1 MLITTMTAPVL
12 QDLVKKSFDKGLKH
26 RKGGDVRR
34 LFHPMSCDWSV
45 DRKRIQELDRER
57 FAEQKAQGAPS
68 VQRSFAQGYYKEIV
82 RKTVS
87 VTRVVSGEQYKALTA
102 HGLVSMVMNTATDVV
117 DKIELD
123 MRNFIGM
130 GDAVSYTDNG
140 GYTINTTTGDGL
152 AIFQAAHTLKH
163 SATTY
168 SNILAGAPTFSEDS
182 MEDAEDYFNYNVYD
196 NYGQRVDMKPNTII
210 TSPKAT
216 MVHRVAR
223 LLGSSAPE
231 AINTTANA
239 NSGVKNVYQNKGFQH
254 LVIDFDVDA
263 KNVPDSGKS
272 FYWYLARL
280 GGSPESSFQAYYV
293 RWMSPM
299 VAPAEINQDKWVLSY
314 TARSAY
320 GLGAV
325 NGKGM
330 LLVKATS

>member
-1 MLITTMTAPVL
+1 MLITTQTAPVL
-12 QDLVKKSFDKGLKH
+12 QDLIKKSFDKGLKH
-26 RKGGDVRR
+26 RSGGDVRR
-34 LFHPMSCDWSV
+34 LFHPASEEWKY

-57 FAEQKAQGAPS
+57 FAEQKPEGAPS
-68 VQRSFAQGYYKEIV
+68 AQRSFAQGYYKEIV
-82 RKTVS
+82 RKTIS

-102 HGLVSMVMNTATDVV
+102 HGLVKMVMDTATDLV

-140 GYTINTTTGDGL
+140 GYTIDTTTGDGL
-152 AIFQAAHTLKH
+152 SLFNTAHTLKH
-163 SATTY
+163 SSTTY
-168 SNILAGAPTFSEDS
+168 SNILSGAPTFSEDS

-196 NYGQRVDMKPNTII
+196 NYGQRVEMRPNTII

-223 LLGSSAPE
+223 LLGSSSPE

-239 NSGVKNVYQNKGFQH
+239 NSGVENVYRKKGYQH
-254 LVIDFDVDA
+254 LVIDFDVDS
-263 KNVPDSGKS
+263 KNVTASAKS
-272 FYWYLARL
+272 FYWMIGRL
-280 GGSPESSFQAYYV
+280 GGSPETSFQAYYV

-299 VAPAEINQDKWVLSY
+299 VAPGEINQDKWILSY
-314 TARSAY
+314 TGRAAY
-320 GLGAV
+320 GIGAV
-325 NGKGM
+325 NAKGL